1 MKQAIMTEPGKIEFR
16 DIDPPGLKPDQV
28 MMRTKRIGVCGSD
41 IHVYHGMHPYTSYP
55 IVQGHE
61 VSGEITEV
69 GDQVEGFSVG
79 DTITFAPQV
88 VCGQCY
94 PCKHGMYHICENL
107 KVLGFQ
113 TNGTAQEFFPL
124 PADIVFKLPEGIS
137 LDHAAMI
144 EPISVAVHAISKG
157 GDVAGKKV
165 LVLGAGTI
173 GNLVAQV
180 AGALGAEAVMITDIS
195 DYKLEVA
202 KACGI
207 DYTVNTAR
215 DNLNQAILTH
225 FGPYRADL
233 ALECVGA
240 QETIT
245 QAVNYARK
253 GTTIV
258 VVGVFGKKPLV
269 DLGLVQDREL
279 NLAGTLMYQNADYEV
294 AIDLVAS
301 GKMCLDNL
309 ITHRF
314 TFDQYLDAYH
324 AIEASN
330 GEYMK
335 VMIELD

>member
-1 MKQAIMTEPGKIEFR
+1 MKQAIMIEPGKIEFR
-16 DIDPPGLKPDQV
+16 DIETPGLGPDQV

-61 VSGEITEV
+61 VSGEVTAV

-94 PCKHGMYHICENL
+94 PCKHGMYHICESL

-113 TNGTAQEFFPL
+113 TDGTAQEYFPL
-124 PADIVFKLPEGIS
+124 PADIVFKLPEEIS

-144 EPISVAVHAISKG
+144 EPISVAVHAISKR
-157 GDVAGKKV
+157 GDMNGKKV

-195 DYKLEVA
+195 DYKLEKA

-207 DYTVNTAR
+207 DYTVNTAK
-215 DNLNQAILTH
+215 DDLDQAILTH
-225 FGPYRADL
+225 FGPDRADL
-233 ALECVGA
+233 ILECVGA

-269 DLGLVQDREL
+269 DLGLVQDYEL

-314 TFDQYLDAYH
+314 KFDQYLDAYH
-324 AIEASN
+324 AIEESN
-330 GEYMK
+330 GAYMK